1 MADFTT
7 TVAGLTGTPGTANG
21 TGTAA
26 RFQQPTN
33 AVRDTSGN
41 IYVTDR
47 LNNTIRKITPEGV
60 VSTFAGAPG
69 DGAPTFRD
77 GTGTNARFFRPSG
90 IAIDSS
96 SNLYVAD
103 TNNHVI
109 RKITSEGVVTTFA
122 GMSGVSGSS
131 NGTGNKASFSF
142 PYGIATSSSNYLYVT
157 DTGNHMIRQVTNR
170 QVVSTIAGLTATP
183 GATNGKQ
190 TIARFNSPTSICR
203 GANSVF
209 YITDTGNHTIRRV
222 TTAGVVSTFAGLSA
236 VAGTQDGTRVSAR
249 FNSPQG
255 ITCQLAAGAAAD
267 TVRETFYVA
276 DTNNHTIRKITQGVV
291 TTFAGLA
298 GNSGSANGLAA
309 GSRFNLPQ
317 GTLAAKDGDVYILD
331 AGNHLIRKIETQPE
345 PTPLF
350 CFGALF
356 SRPRRVYNLLINVLR
371 AETYHRYSENNDGQV
386 DLTLFYDTNGSSAET
401 VEITLG
407 GTLRTTTVGTRVSFQ
422 NLDESIDNTRELTIS
437 FSEFTETLSVTISN
451 ATITYNGNTYGQG
464 NLIPLVNL
472 P

>member
-90 IAIDSS
+90 IAIDSL

-109 RKITSEGVVTTFA
+109 RKITPGGVVTTFA

-131 NGTGNKASFSF
+131 NGKGNKASFSF
-142 PYGIATSSSNYLYVT
+142 PYGIAASTSNYLYVT
-157 DTGNHMIRQVTNR
+157 DTGNHMIRQVTTG
-170 QVVSTIAGLTATP
+170 QIVSTIAGLTATP
-183 GATNGKQ
+183 GATDGLRTN
-190 TIARFNSPTSICR
+190 ARFNSPTSICT
-203 GANSVF
+203 GASNIF
-209 YITDTGNHTIRRV
+209 YVTDTDNHTIRKV
-222 TTAGVVSTFAGLSA
+222 TASGGVSTFVGLST
-236 VAGTQDGTRVSAR
+236 VAGTQNGTARSAR

-255 ITCQLAAGAAAD
+255 ITCL
-267 TVRETFYVA
+267 RETPTIQTFYVA
-276 DTNNHTIRKITQGVV
+276 DTNNHAIRKITSTGIV

-309 GSRFNLPQ
+309 SSRFNLPQ
-317 GTLAAKDGDVYILD
+317 GTLAAKDGDIYVLD
-331 AGNHLIRKIETQPE
+331 AGNHLIRRIETQPE

-371 AETYHRYSENNDGQV
+371 AETYHRYSEENDGRV
-386 DLTLFYDTNGSSAET
+386 DLTLFYDTNGSSGEM
-401 VEITLG
+401 VDITLG

-422 NLDESIDNTRELTIS
+422 NLNESINDTRELTVS

-451 ATITYNGNTYGQG
+451 ATITYNGNTYVQG